1 MKKNRRKYS
10 REFKLEAIRLWQATG
25 KSAREIED
33 DLGITGGRLYRWK
46 RQLEAQGDDSFPGQ
60 GRIPAADEE
69 FRHLQRELGIV
80 KQERDILKKA
90 VATALPSRSQANEI
104 PIHRRLSTRV
114 ASESHVRGAGSV
126 AQWLLCLAHPTAQ
139 RARDGESKALG
150 TDREHS

>member
-60 GRIPAADEE
+60 GCIPAADEE
-69 FRHLQRELGIV
+69 LRHLQRELGIV

-90 VATALPSRSQANEI
+90 VAIFSQPSR
-104 PIHRRLSTRV
+104 
-114 ASESHVRGAGSV
+114 
-126 AQWLLCLAHPTAQ
+126 
-139 RARDGESKALG
+139 
-150 TDREHS
+150 

>member
-1 MKKNRRKYS
+1 MKKNRRKYN

-69 FRHLQRELGIV
+69 LRHLQRELGIV

-90 VATALPSRSQANEI
+90 VAIFSQPSR
-104 PIHRRLSTRV
+104 
-114 ASESHVRGAGSV
+114 
-126 AQWLLCLAHPTAQ
+126 
-139 RARDGESKALG
+139 
-150 TDREHS
+150 